1 MFFIKKAKHQNF
13 DIWPGFVDAIATLL
27 LVIIFV
33 LMTFV
38 LAQFYL
44 TDALSDRDHAL
55 SELAE
60 EIETLKN
67 TLSKTQYT
75 KNQLES
81 TNQDLTLKLTT
92 LESTEKLTQEQLA
105 ALTVRLAEVDQ
116 EKLQALN
123 KIASLEETL
132 KKLNLALDQAQQST
146 ENQHLII
153 NKVKDELAGKSEDL
167 DRLSQRLVEL
177 LQKIV
182 ALEQQN
188 VQLKSDVKKG
198 DFGNYR
204 SEFFAKLQKAIGD
217 RSDIRIVGD
226 RFVFQSEVLFD
237 LGSAELGAEGK
248 KQLDAL
254 SKALKEITEKIP
266 AKTSWILRVDGHTD
280 QLPIR
285 SKYPS
290 NWELS
295 TERSI
300 SVVKYL
306 ISQGIAAK
314 HLVAA
319 GFGEFQPLEDS
330 KDIKVQARNR
340 RIEFK
345 LDQR

>member
-1 MFFIKKAKHQNF
+1 M
-13 DIWPGFVDAIATLL
+13 
-27 LVIIFV
+27 
-33 LMTFV
+33 
-38 LAQFYL
+38 
-44 TDALSDRDHAL
+44 
-55 SELAE
+55 
-60 EIETLKN
+60 
-67 TLSKTQYT
+67 
-75 KNQLES
+75 
-81 TNQDLTLKLTT
+81 
-92 LESTEKLTQEQLA
+92 
-105 ALTVRLAEVDQ
+105 
-116 EKLQALN
+116 
-123 KIASLEETL
+123 
-132 KKLNLALDQAQQST
+132 
-146 ENQHLII
+146 
-153 NKVKDELAGKSEDL
+153 
-167 DRLSQRLVEL
+167 
-177 LQKIV
+177 QKIV

-226 RFVFQSEVLFD
+226 RFVFQAEVLFD

-266 AKTSWILRVDGHTD
+266 AKTSWILRVDGDTD